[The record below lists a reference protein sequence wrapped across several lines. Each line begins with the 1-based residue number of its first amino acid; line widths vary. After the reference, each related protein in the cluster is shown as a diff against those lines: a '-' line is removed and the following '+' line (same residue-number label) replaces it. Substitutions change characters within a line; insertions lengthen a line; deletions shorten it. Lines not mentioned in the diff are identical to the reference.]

1 MLILYKTVYLIYCVF
16 LSPVEI
22 AGYVQFFFSANALVE
37 L

>member
-1 MLILYKTVYLIYCVF
+1 MLILYKTVYLSYCVF

-22 AGYVQFFFSANALVE
+22 AGYVQFFSANALIE